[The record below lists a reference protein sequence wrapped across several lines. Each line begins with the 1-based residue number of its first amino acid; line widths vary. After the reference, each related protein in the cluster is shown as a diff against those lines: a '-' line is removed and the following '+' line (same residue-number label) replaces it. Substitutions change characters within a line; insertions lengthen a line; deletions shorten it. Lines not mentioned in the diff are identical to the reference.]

1 METEQFEF
9 SEDPKEIFSELVK
22 KALKGKQS
30 DFEFIRTYEAC
41 KVARLYKISVKRVSK
56 TFKTLYKKLMKTYA
70 KDIMTD
76 EQKLEML
83 MSMKQF
89 EICYEYYKK
98 EYELAKDMLSE
109 YRAYLS
115 SGHIFD
121 QLVLNDIRSE
131 DDCVDYR
138 ELPWTIFQKNYKKLF
153 TIN

>member
-1 METEQFEF
+1 METEKIELMEDQEKFFEAV
-9 SEDPKEIFSELVK
+9 VK
-22 KALKGKQS
+22 KALSGQHS
-30 DFEFIRTYEAC
+30 DFEFIRTYETC
-41 KVARLYKISVKRVSK
+41 KVARYYKIGVKRVYK

-70 KDIMTD
+70 KDIMTG

-89 EICYEYYKK
+89 EICYDYYKK

-109 YRAYLS
+109 YRAYLT

-121 QLVLNDIRSE
+121 QLIMNGVRSD

-138 ELPWTIFQKNYKKLF
+138 KLSWKIF
-153 TIN
+153 

>member
-9 SEDPKEIFSELVK
+9 TEDPKKVFEELVK

-30 DFEFIRTYEAC
+30 DFEFIRTYEMS
-41 KVARLYKISVKRVSK
+41 KVARYYKISVKRVSK

-70 KDIMTD
+70 KDILTD

-89 EICYEYYKK
+89 EICYRYYKK
-98 EYELAKDMLSE
+98 ECEIAKDMLDE
-109 YRAYLS
+109 YYAYLTN
-115 SGHIFD
+115 GHMFD
-121 QLVLNDIRSE
+121 QLVMNGVRPD

-138 ELPWTIFQKNYKKLF
+138 KVPWKIF
-153 TIN
+153 

>member
-30 DFEFIRTYEAC
+30 DFEFIRTYETC
-41 KVARLYKISVKRVSK
+41 KVARYYKISVKRLSK
-56 TFKTLYKKLMKTYA
+56 VFKNLYKKLMKTYA
-70 KDIMTD
+70 KDIMAD

-89 EICYEYYKK
+89 EICYRYYKK
-98 EYELAKDMLSE
+98 ECEIAKDMLDE
-109 YRAYLS
+109 YYAYLT

-121 QLVLNDIRSE
+121 QLIMNGVRSD

-138 ELPWTIFQKNYKKLF
+138 KLPWKIF
-153 TIN
+153 

>member
-1 METEQFEF
+1 
-9 SEDPKEIFSELVK
+9 
-22 KALKGKQS
+22 
-30 DFEFIRTYEAC
+30 
-41 KVARLYKISVKRVSK
+41 
-56 TFKTLYKKLMKTYA
+56 MKTYA
-70 KDIMTD
+70 KDILTG

-89 EICYEYYKK
+89 EICYDYYKK

-121 QLVLNDIRSE
+121 QLVLNSVRPD

-138 ELPWTIFQKNYKKLF
+138 ELPWTIF
-153 TIN
+153 

>member
-1 METEQFEF
+1 METDQIEV
-9 SEDPKEIFSELVK
+9 SKDPKEIFGELVK
-22 KALKGKQS
+22 KALGGKQS

-41 KVARLYKISVKRVSK
+41 KTARLYKSSVKRLSK
-56 TFKTLYKKLMKTYA
+56 VFKNLYKKLMKTYA

-89 EICYEYYKK
+89 EICYNYFKK
-98 EYELAKDMLSE
+98 ECAIAKDMLSE

-121 QLVLNDIRSE
+121 QLVLNNVRP
-131 DDCVDYR
+131 DDECVDYR
-138 ELPWTIFQKNYKKLF
+138 KLPLIIF
-153 TIN
+153 

>member
-1 METEQFEF
+1 METEKTELTEDEKFFEA
-9 SEDPKEIFSELVK
+9 VTK
-22 KALKGKQS
+22 KALSGKHS

-41 KVARLYKISVKRVSK
+41 ETARLYKTSVKRLSK
-56 TFKTLYKKLMKTYA
+56 VFKNLYKELMKNYA

-89 EICYEYYKK
+89 KICHDYFEKEHEI
-98 EYELAKDMLSE
+98 AKDMLSE
-109 YRAYLS
+109 YHAYLT

-121 QLVLNDIRSE
+121 QLIMNGVRSD

-138 ELPWTIFQKNYKKLF
+138 KLSWKIF
-153 TIN
+153 

>member
-9 SEDPKEIFSELVK
+9 SEDPKKVFEELVK
-22 KALKGKQS
+22 KALEGKHS
-30 DFEFIRTYEAC
+30 DFEFIRTYETC
-41 KVARLYKISVKRVSK
+41 KVARYYKISVKRVYK

-70 KDIMTD
+70 KDILTG

-89 EICYEYYKK
+89 EICYNYYKK

-121 QLVLNDIRSE
+121 QLVLNDIRP
-131 DDCVDYR
+131 DDECIDYR
-138 ELPWTIFQKNYKKLF
+138 ELPWTIF
-153 TIN
+153 

>member
-9 SEDPKEIFSELVK
+9 SEDPKKVFEELVK
-22 KALKGKQS
+22 KALEGKHS
-30 DFEFIRTYEAC
+30 DFEFIRTYETC
-41 KVARLYKISVKRVSK
+41 KVARYYKIGVKRVYK

-76 EQKLEML
+76 EQKLEVL
-83 MSMKQF
+83 MSMKHF
-89 EICYEYYKK
+89 KICCDYYKK
-98 EYELAKDMLSE
+98 EYEIAKDMRSE

-121 QLVLNDIRSE
+121 QLVLNDIRSD

-138 ELPWTIFQKNYKKLF
+138 EVPWTIF
-153 TIN
+153 

>member
-30 DFEFIRTYEAC
+30 DFEFIRTYETC
-41 KVARLYKISVKRVSK
+41 KVARYYKISVKRVSK
-56 TFKTLYKKLMKTYA
+56 VFKTLYKKLMKTYA

-89 EICYEYYKK
+89 EICYRYYEK
-98 EYELAKDMLSE
+98 ECEIAKDMLDE
-109 YRAYLS
+109 YYAYLT

-121 QLVLNDIRSE
+121 QLVMNGVRSD

-138 ELPWTIFQKNYKKLF
+138 KLPWKIF
-153 TIN
+153 

>member
-9 SEDPKEIFSELVK
+9 SEDPKKVFEELVK
-22 KALKGKQS
+22 KALKGKHS
-30 DFEFIRTYEAC
+30 DFEFIRTYETC
-41 KVARLYKISVKRVSK
+41 KVARYYKISVKKVSK
-56 TFKTLYKKLMKTYA
+56 VFKTLYKKLMKTYA
-70 KDIMTD
+70 KDIMTG

-89 EICYEYYKK
+89 EICYDYYKK

-109 YRAYLS
+109 YRAYLT

-121 QLVLNDIRSE
+121 QLVCNAIRSD

-138 ELPWTIFQKNYKKLF
+138 KLSWKIF
-153 TIN
+153 

>member
-1 METEQFEF
+1 METDQIELT
-9 SEDPKEIFSELVK
+9 EDPKKIFGELVK
-22 KALKGKQS
+22 KALGGKQS

-41 KVARLYKISVKRVSK
+41 KTARLYKVSVKRLSK
-56 TFKTLYKKLMKTYA
+56 VFKNLYKKLMKTYT

-89 EICYEYYKK
+89 EICYNYFKK
-98 EYELAKDMLSE
+98 ECEIAKDMLSE

-121 QLVLNDIRSE
+121 QLVLNNVRP
-131 DDCVDYR
+131 DDECVDYR
-138 ELPWTIFQKNYKKLF
+138 KLPLIIF
-153 TIN
+153 

>member
-1 METEQFEF
+1 METEQIELT
-9 SEDPKEIFSELVK
+9 EDPKKVFEELVK

-30 DFEFIRTYEAC
+30 DFEFIRTYEMC
-41 KVARLYKISVKRVSK
+41 KVARYYKISVKRVYK

-70 KDIMTD
+70 KDILTG

-89 EICYEYYKK
+89 EICYDYYKK

-121 QLVLNDIRSE
+121 QLVLNDVRS
-131 DDCVDYR
+131 DDECVDYR
-138 ELPWTIFQKNYKKLF
+138 ELPWTIF
-153 TIN
+153 

>member
-9 SEDPKEIFSELVK
+9 SEDPKKVFEELVK
-22 KALKGKQS
+22 QALKGKQS
-30 DFEFIRTYEAC
+30 DFEFIRTYEMC
-41 KVARLYKISVKRVSK
+41 KVVRYYKISVKRVYK

-70 KDIMTD
+70 KDILTG

-89 EICYEYYKK
+89 EICYDYYKK

-121 QLVLNDIRSE
+121 QLVLNSVRS
-131 DDCVDYR
+131 DDECVDYR
-138 ELPWTIFQKNYKKLF
+138 ELPWTIF
-153 TIN
+153 

>member
-1 METEQFEF
+1 MDTEQIELMEDQEKFFEAV
-9 SEDPKEIFSELVK
+9 VK
-22 KALKGKQS
+22 KALSGKHS

-41 KVARLYKISVKRVSK
+41 KTARLYKASVKRLSK
-56 TFKTLYKKLMKTYA
+56 VFKNLYKKLIKSYA

-89 EICYEYYKK
+89 KICYDYFKK
-98 EYELAKDMLSE
+98 EREIAKDMLSE
-109 YRAYLS
+109 YHAYLT

-121 QLVLNDIRSE
+121 QLVMSGVRSD

-138 ELPWTIFQKNYKKLF
+138 KLSWKLF
-153 TIN
+153 

>member
-1 METEQFEF
+1 METDQFEF

-30 DFEFIRTYEAC
+30 DFEFIRTYEMC
-41 KVARLYKISVKRVSK
+41 KTARYYKISVKRVYK

-70 KDIMTD
+70 KDIMAD

-89 EICYEYYKK
+89 EICYDYYKK
-98 EYELAKDMLSE
+98 EYELAKDMLDE
-109 YRAYLS
+109 YYAYLT

-121 QLVLNDIRSE
+121 QLIMNDVRSD

-138 ELPWTIFQKNYKKLF
+138 DRKLPWIIF
-153 TIN
+153 

>member
-9 SEDPKEIFSELVK
+9 SEDPKKVFEELVK

-30 DFEFIRTYEAC
+30 DFEFIRTYEMC
-41 KVARLYKISVKRVSK
+41 KVARYYKISVKRVYK

-70 KDIMTD
+70 KDIMAD

-89 EICYEYYKK
+89 EICYNYFKK
-98 EYELAKDMLSE
+98 ECEIAKDMLSE

-121 QLVLNDIRSE
+121 QLVLNGVRP
-131 DDCVDYR
+131 DDECVDYR
-138 ELPWTIFQKNYKKLF
+138 KLHLILF
-153 TIN
+153 

>member
-9 SEDPKEIFSELVK
+9 SEDPKKIFEELVK
-22 KALKGKQS
+22 KALRGKQS
-30 DFEFIRTYEAC
+30 DFEFIRTYETC
-41 KVARLYKISVKRVSK
+41 KVARYYKISVKRVSK
-56 TFKTLYKKLMKTYA
+56 VFKTLYKKLMKTYA

-89 EICYEYYKK
+89 EICYDYYKK

-109 YRAYLS
+109 YHAYLT
-115 SGHIFD
+115 SGHMFD
-121 QLVLNDIRSE
+121 QLIMNSVRSD

-138 ELPWTIFQKNYKKLF
+138 KLPWKLF
-153 TIN
+153 

>member
-9 SEDPKEIFSELVK
+9 SEDPKEIFGELVK

-30 DFEFIRTYEAC
+30 DFEFIRTYEMC
-41 KVARLYKISVKRVSK
+41 KVARYYKISVKRVYK

-70 KDIMTD
+70 KDIIAG

-89 EICYEYYKK
+89 KICYDYYKK

-121 QLVLNDIRSE
+121 QLVLNDVRS
-131 DDCVDYR
+131 DDECVDYR
-138 ELPWTIFQKNYKKLF
+138 ELPWTIF
-153 TIN
+153 

>member
-1 METEQFEF
+1 METDQFEF

-41 KVARLYKISVKRVSK
+41 KVARYYKISVKRVYK

-70 KDIMTD
+70 KDIMAD

-89 EICYEYYKK
+89 EICYDYYKK

-109 YRAYLS
+109 YRAYLT

-121 QLVLNDIRSE
+121 QLIMNDVRSD

-138 ELPWTIFQKNYKKLF
+138 DRKLPWIIF
-153 TIN
+153 

>member
-1 METEQFEF
+1 METDQIELT
-9 SEDPKEIFSELVK
+9 EDPKKIFGELVK

-41 KVARLYKISVKRVSK
+41 KTARLYKISVKRVFK
-56 TFKTLYKKLMKTYA
+56 AFKTLYKKLMKTYA
-70 KDIMTD
+70 KDIMAD

-89 EICYEYYKK
+89 EICYNYYKK
-98 EYELAKDMLSE
+98 ECEIAKDMLSE

-121 QLVLNDIRSE
+121 QLVLNSVRPD

-138 ELPWTIFQKNYKKLF
+138 ELPWTIF
-153 TIN
+153 

>member
-9 SEDPKEIFSELVK
+9 SEDPKKVFEELVK

-30 DFEFIRTYEAC
+30 DFEFIRTYEMC
-41 KVARLYKISVKRVSK
+41 KAARYYKIGVKTVYK
-56 TFKTLYKKLMKTYA
+56 TCKTLYKKLMKTYA
-70 KDIMTD
+70 KDIMAD

-89 EICYEYYKK
+89 EICYNYYKK

-109 YRAYLS
+109 YHAYLTG
-115 SGHIFD
+115 GHIFD
-121 QLVLNDIRSE
+121 QLIMNGVRSD

-138 ELPWTIFQKNYKKLF
+138 KWSWTIF
-153 TIN
+153 